1 MSESWAIYDRLLE
14 EIPEDA
20 VVNACLVGRNW
31 TVVDSGW
38 MGLAMTYR
46 GDSIG
51 TTLKPPHA
59 GRRLSDMAACL
70 KSWNLYEASLGMAA
84 VNSYYNTPER
94 VGSWLNK
101 PLDAIRGSGALT
113 DLLNSISGKKVVVIG
128 HFPNMKAM
136 AERCDLTVLERNPQ
150 DGDLPD
156 SAAEYVLPEQDFVF
170 ITGMTVTN
178 KTLPRLLVL
187 STQATVVLMGPSVPL
202 APWWFEQGV
211 DVLAGMIVVDP
222 AQAWRYCQEGG
233 MKGPFENG
241 GWRVQITRDEV
252 IPECLASVGTG
263 LSRTVD

>member
-14 EIPEDA
+14 EIPGN
-20 VVNACLVGRNW
+20 VLVNSCLVGRNW

-38 MGLAMTYR
+38 MGVAMTYR
-46 GDSIG
+46 DHSEG
-51 TTLKPPHA
+51 TTLHPPHA
-59 GRRLSDMAACL
+59 GRRLRDMAACL

-84 VNSYYNTPER
+84 VNSHYNTPER
-94 VGSWLNK
+94 VGAWLNK
-101 PLDAIRGSGALT
+101 PLDTVRGSGALT
-113 DLLNSISGKKVVVIG
+113 DMLDVISDKKVAVIG
-128 HFPNMKAM
+128 HFPNMRAM

-187 STQATVVLMGPSVPL
+187 SAQATVVLMGPSVPL

-211 DVLAGMIVVDP
+211 DVLAGMIVVERD
-222 AQAWRYCQEGG
+222 QAWRYCQEGG
-233 MKGPFENG
+233 MKGPFKNG
-241 GWRVQITRDEV
+241 GCMVQITRDDV
-252 IPECLASVGTG
+252 NPK
-263 LSRTVD
+263 